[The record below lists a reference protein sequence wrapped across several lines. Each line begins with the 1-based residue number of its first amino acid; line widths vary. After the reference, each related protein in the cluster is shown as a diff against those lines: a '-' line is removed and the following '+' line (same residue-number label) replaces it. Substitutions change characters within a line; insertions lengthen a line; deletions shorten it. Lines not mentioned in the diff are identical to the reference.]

1 MSGIFGILGLDD
13 TERVFANVVGQEVV
27 YDAISQ
33 LLDRYNRDLA
43 AAMAV
48 FVEEETDTFKE
59 RYKLPGGGR
68 LQRRGGQAPSAA
80 VRAYGGFDVAYPLE
94 DFGAQFAGDDVSL
107 AYMTVQ
113 DIDRHLDTIFI
124 QDANTVRFEMLKA
137 ILNNTQ
143 DTFVDPLHGSLSIE
157 PLANG
162 DTVTYPPVIGSE
174 TEATEDHYLESSYAA
189 ANISDTNN
197 PYLTIVDEL
206 EHHFSAR
213 TGGEN
218 IVCFINNAEAP
229 ETQDLSDF
237 DEVPDRFIRVGDNV
251 DVPTGLPS
259 VPGRILGRVSGCW
272 AVEWRWV
279 PANYIIGVYLE
290 APRPLKV
297 RVDPADT
304 GLARGLQLVAREER
318 YPLESAHYRHRFGFG
333 CGSRL
338 NGVVM
343 ELGTGG
349 TYTIPT
355 GYS

>member
-1 MSGIFGILGLDD
+1 
-13 TERVFANVVGQEVV
+13 
-27 YDAISQ
+27 
-33 LLDRYNRDLA
+33 
-43 AAMAV
+43 
-48 FVEEETDTFKE
+48 
-59 RYKLPGGGR
+59 LPGGGR

-80 VRAYGGFDVAYPLE
+80 VRAYGGYDVAYPLE
-94 DFGAQFAGDDVSL
+94 DFGAQFSGDDVSL

-137 ILNNTQ
+137 IFDNTQ
-143 DTFVDPLHGSLSIE
+143 GTFVDPLHGSLSIE

-189 ANISDTNN
+189 TAISDTNN

-206 EHHFSAR
+206 EHHFQAR

-218 IVCFINNAEAP
+218 IVVFCNNAESP
-229 ETQDLSDF
+229 ETQALTEF

-251 DVPTGLPS
+251 DVPTGLPA
-259 VPGRILGRVSGCW
+259 VPGRILGRVSGAW
-272 AVEWRWV
+272 AVEWRWC
-279 PANYIIGVYLE
+279 PANYMIGVYLE
-290 APRPLKV
+290 APKPLKS

-304 GLARGLQLVAREER
+304 GLTRGLQLVARDER
-318 YPLESAHYRHRFGFG
+318 YPLESSHYRHRFGFG
-333 CGSRL
+333 CGNRL

-355 GYS
+355 AYQ